1 MDGSTEVT
9 GCERDSVRAGIV
21 YAAGRIIERSVD
33 PSITAEAR
41 KILRLAQTLE
51 SHHPYTP
58 G

>member
-1 MDGSTEVT
+1 MDSSTDVT
-9 GCERDSVRAGIV
+9 DYERDSVRAGIV

-51 SHHPYTP
+51 SHHPYAS